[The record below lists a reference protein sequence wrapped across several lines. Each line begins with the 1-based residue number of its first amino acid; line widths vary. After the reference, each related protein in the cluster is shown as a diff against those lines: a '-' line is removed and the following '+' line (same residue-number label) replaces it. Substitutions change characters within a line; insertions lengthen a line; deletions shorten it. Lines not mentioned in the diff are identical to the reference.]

1 MSVSHQSQA
10 DPGHHHVNAL
20 PPREMA
26 KTPWKGKDGQRC
38 PTVRKLRPP
47 GLDKPQGV
55 IVHSYKNIKG

>member
-1 MSVSHQSQA
+1 MSHQSQA